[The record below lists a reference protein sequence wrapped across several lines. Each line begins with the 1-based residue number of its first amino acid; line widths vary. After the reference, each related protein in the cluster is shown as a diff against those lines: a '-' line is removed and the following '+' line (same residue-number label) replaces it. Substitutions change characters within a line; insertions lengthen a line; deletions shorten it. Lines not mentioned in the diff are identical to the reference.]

1 MLLDQRR
8 WHEYSCLLWVT
19 KSRPYGFPI
28 YQLLAEDYPATELSW
43 LTTLSL
49 FALHGGEATQWQL
62 YYFVPLQLSTLVQ
75 KSLTSCQVSS
85 HILFITT
92 LWEFVSLQIT
102 LTFHSSLSLCP
113 VKAGLVTV
121 PNKHEQS
128 GRSSGLR
135 YEWHLPATL
144 EFLNFAP
151 PALEEQLLGAPPPA
165 HLAGF
170 TAIYFDLG

>member
-1 MLLDQRR
+1 MA
-8 WHEYSCLLWVT
+8 WIFMSFMSHEVEAVWFSHLSITGWGLP
-19 KSRPYGFPI
+19 SHR
-28 YQLLAEDYPATELSW
+28 AELINNA
-43 LTTLSL
+43 L
-49 FALHGGEATQWQL
+49 FVCPDGGEAAQWQL

-85 HILFITT
+85 RILFITT
-92 LWEFVSLQIT
+92 LWEFVSLQIA
-102 LTFHSSLSLCP
+102 LTFHSSPSLCP

-135 YEWHLPATL
+135 YVWHLPATL

-170 TAIYFDLG
+170 TPIYFDLG